1 MKYIRDYPDLHIVL
15 VFHLQKTKKE
25 YKQETG
31 DSRCICQNE
40 LDKNCFQHN
49 MAYWGF
55 KELTRRTA
63 SDKILKK
70 LRNKEIKKLIYKEVN
85 KEINIA
91 KNSKHDGY

>member
-1 MKYIRDYPDLHIVL
+1 
-15 VFHLQKTKKE
+15 
-25 YKQETG
+25 
-31 DSRCICQNE
+31 
-40 LDKNCFQHN
+40 

-63 SDKILKK
+63 SDEILKK
-70 LRNKEIKKLIYKEVN
+70 LRNKEIKKLIYKKIN